1 MHPLNPKRLLVPA
14 VVAAAAATILTAP
27 LAHAGGGGGGGGGGV
42 VAPAAQVGTDLAVAL
57 SPTTASPGT
66 QGLFQYVNI
75 PGSLSLRVEL
85 KGATVAGA
93 PASGPVQMQLTTKS
107 LDCATSTNA
116 FITGMALD
124 AKGQAKFQPA
134 TPPALTGLDKSRT
147 TINVVTAAGT
157 SVAQFLPE
165 PCVPGI
171 P

>member
-1 MHPLNPKRLLVPA
+1 MPASLAPVRSSPVDSGRQSGQGFPKGADFKVSLMNPLNPKRLLVPA

-27 LAHAGGGGGGGGGGV
+27 LAHAGGGGGGGV
-42 VAPAAQVGTDLAVAL
+42 VAPAAQVGTDLAVPL

-66 QGLFQYVNI
+66 QGLFQYINI

-116 FITGMALD
+116 VITGM
-124 AKGQAKFQPA
+124 
-134 TPPALTGLDKSRT
+134 
-147 TINVVTAAGT
+147 
-157 SVAQFLPE
+157 
-165 PCVPGI
+165 
-171 P
+171 